1 MPILKRFFLRLMD
14 LFFYYG
20 SALFGCLGFVLLFAF
35 LIGTNREDFLEKKW
49 WLVAAISLL
58 VSGYKM
64 MNRSQDWRDQRLR
77 HEVER
82 MFRQAKKARK
92 NAHKK

>member
-1 MPILKRFFLRLMD
+1 MD

-20 SALFGCLGFVLLFAF
+20 SISFSYLGILLLFVF
-35 LIGTNREDFLEKKW
+35 LIGANNKDFIDYSLEKKW

-64 MNRSQDWRDQRLR
+64 MNRSQDSRDQRLR
-77 HEVER
+77 CEVER